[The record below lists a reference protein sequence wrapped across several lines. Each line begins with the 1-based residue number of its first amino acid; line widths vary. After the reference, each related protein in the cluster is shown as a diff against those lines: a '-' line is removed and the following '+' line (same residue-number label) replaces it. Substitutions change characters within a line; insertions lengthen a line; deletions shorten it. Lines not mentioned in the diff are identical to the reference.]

1 MSLSEQA
8 ILALSAREVASKV
21 QMGELTA
28 RAAIEV
34 RQVHI
39 ARSEPTI
46 LAWETL
52 ANQQALQEAQ
62 AIDAR
67 PVKGA
72 LAGVAIGVKD
82 VIDTADLA
90 TGYGSALYR
99 GFRPA
104 WDASCVA
111 MARRADA
118 VIMGKTVTT
127 EFAMASPNQTRNP
140 HNPLHTPG
148 GSSSGSC
155 AAVAANMAQVAYG
168 TQTSGSII
176 RPASYC
182 GVVGYK
188 PSFGTINS
196 TGAKVLAHSLDTIG
210 VITRNVR
217 DAGFAS
223 AVLASRPELNVGE
236 ASAAPR
242 IALFRSSNWAQAQ
255 SESQAALEFAAT
267 KLAAKGAQVS
277 EIATPP
283 HFEQLFAMHDAVM
296 GWEVAHALAFEH
308 RRSEISDVT
317 RRFLD
322 FKAESTFAQYQQA
335 QAALSEWR
343 RKLQT
348 LMEGFDLILTL
359 AAPGEAPAGLAATGD
374 PAFNQVWTLLHTPC
388 ITVPVTRGPKGLPV
402 GIQLVGRIGDDARLL
417 HGAAWVE
424 DHLAVNQD
432 FTGVI

>member
-1 MSLSEQA
+1 MSLNQQA
-8 ILALSAREVASKV
+8 ILALTARQLASKV
-21 QMGELTA
+21 QSGEVTA
-28 RAAIEV
+28 IAATEA
-34 RQVHI
+34 RQQEI
-39 ARSEPTI
+39 ARREPAI
-46 LAWETL
+46 LAWQTL
-52 ANQQALQEAQ
+52 AAEQALQA
-62 AIDAR
+62 ADAVDR
-67 PVKGA
+67 RAVKGA

-82 VIDTADLA
+82 VIDTADLP
-90 TGYGSALYR
+90 TGYGSALYQ

-118 VIMGKTVTT
+118 IILGKTVST

-140 HNPLHTPG
+140 YHPDHTPG

-188 PSFGTINS
+188 PSFGTINT
-196 TGAKVLAHSLDTIG
+196 TGAKVLSHSLDTIG
-210 VITRNVR
+210 VITRNLR

-223 AVLASRPELNVGE
+223 AVLASQPELNVGD
-236 ASAAPR
+236 ASYAPR
-242 IALFRSSNWAQAQ
+242 IALFRSSNWAQA
-255 SESQAALEFAAT
+255 SAESQAALEFAAT
-267 KLAAKGAQVS
+267 QLAAAGAAVA
-277 EIATPP
+277 EVATPE
-283 HFEQLFAMHDAVM
+283 HFSELFAMHDAVM

-308 RRSEISDVT
+308 RRAEISEVT

-322 FKAESTFAQYQQA
+322 FKAETTLAQYRQA
-335 QAALSEWR
+335 MATIGAWR
-343 RKLQT
+343 RQMQA
-348 LMEGFDLILTL
+348 LMEGYDLFLTL
-359 AAPGEAPAGLAATGD
+359 AAPGEAPQGLASTGD

-388 ITVPVTRGPKGLPV
+388 ITLPAWRGPQGLPV

-417 HGAAWVE
+417 HCAAWIE
-424 DHLAVNQD
+424 DHLQASAGQ
-432 FTGVI
+432 

>member
-8 ILALSAREVASKV
+8 ILALSAREVASNI
-21 QMGELTA
+21 QAGSLTA
-28 RAAIEV
+28 CAAITA
-34 RQVHI
+34 RQAQI
-39 ARSEPTI
+39 ARHEPDI

-52 ANQQALQEAQ
+52 ADAQ
-62 AIDAR
+62 AMQAAEALDGQAH
-67 PVKGA
+67 KGA

-118 VIMGKTVTT
+118 VILGKTVTT

-140 HNPLHTPG
+140 HNSLHTPG

-223 AVLASRPELNVGE
+223 AVLASRPELNVGD

-242 IALFRSSNWAQAQ
+242 IAVFRSSNWSQAQ
-255 SESQAALEFAAT
+255 SESQAALEFAVT
-267 KLAAKGAQVS
+267 QLAAGGAHIG

-308 RRSEISDVT
+308 RRCEISDVT

-322 FKAESTFAQYQQA
+322 FKAESTFAHYQQA
-335 QAALSEWR
+335 QAALGEWR
-343 RKLQT
+343 RQMQA
-348 LMEGFDLILTL
+348 LMDGYDLIVTL
-359 AAPGEAPAGLAATGD
+359 AAPGEAPEGLAATGD

-388 ITVPVTRGPKGLPV
+388 ITVPAWRGPKGLPV

-424 DHLAVNQD
+424 DQLAVKQD
-432 FTGVI
+432 FTGVV